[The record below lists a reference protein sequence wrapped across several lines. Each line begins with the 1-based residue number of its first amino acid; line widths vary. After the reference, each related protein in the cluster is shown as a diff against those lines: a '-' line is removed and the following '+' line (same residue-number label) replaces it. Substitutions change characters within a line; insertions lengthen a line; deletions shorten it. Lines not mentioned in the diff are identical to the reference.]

1 MSHKLHD
8 NMGLM
13 KASALTLLAG
23 LMLLAVPAR
32 MKAEEPQ
39 DTTLK
44 VSVDLVNVQF
54 SVTDRRG
61 RFIPG
66 LKAEDF
72 VLEEDGKR
80 QEILHFA
87 RENELPLTIG
97 MLIDTSPSVRPV
109 FEEEKETAVAF
120 LESILKTND
129 LALVIGFDRSVTLVQ
144 DYTDR
149 TRLLKTAIDSLE
161 IGGGTSLYDAIYL
174 ACKEKLG
181 HEAGRK
187 TVVLI
192 SDGEDTTSKTK
203 FFEALVA
210 AHQSD
215 TVIYAI
221 SNSERGIFR
230 GNGGTFGGGGGD
242 AGTLRKFSEETGGA
256 TFFLDRSNTF
266 KKIFD
271 QIAQELRSQ
280 YSLGYMS
287 TNAVK
292 DGKFRQVK
300 IVPRDSSYMVRARKG
315 YYAPKD
321 RDR

>member
-1 MSHKLHD
+1 MRTYIL
-8 NMGLM
+8 LILL
-13 KASALTLLAG
+13 LT
-23 LMLLAVPAR
+23 AVPAR
-32 MKAEEPQ
+32 MESQ
-39 DTTLK
+39 DTLK

-80 QEILHFA
+80 QDILHFA

-109 FEEEKETAVAF
+109 FNEEKETAVGF
-120 LESILKTND
+120 FESILRAND
-129 LALVIGFDRSVTLVQ
+129 LALVIGFDRAVTLVQ

-149 TRLLKTAIDSLE
+149 TRLLKTAIDELE

-174 ACKEKLG
+174 VCKEKLG

-187 TVVLI
+187 TVILI

-215 TVIYAI
+215 AVIYSI
-221 SNSERGIFR
+221 SNSPRGFFAK
-230 GNGGTFGGGGGD
+230 GNPGAIGGGGD
-242 AGTLRKFSEETGGA
+242 PGTLRKFSEETGGA
-256 TFFLDRSNTF
+256 TFFVDRGNSF

-271 QIAQELRSQ
+271 QIAQELRTQ
-280 YSLGYMS
+280 YSLGYIS
-287 TNAVK
+287 TNPNK
-292 DGKFRQVK
+292 DGKFRQIK
-300 IVPRDSSYMVRARKG
+300 IVPRNSSYMVRARKG

>member
-13 KASALTLLAG
+13 NRLLVLTLAAG
-23 LMLLAVPAR
+23 FVFAAVPAT
-32 MKAEEPQ
+32 MESQ
-39 DTTLK
+39 DTLK

-61 RFIPG
+61 RLIPG

-72 VLEEDGKR
+72 LLEEDGKR

-120 LESILKTND
+120 LESILRPTD
-129 LALVIGFDRSVTLVQ
+129 LALVIGFDRSVTMVQ
-144 DYTDR
+144 DYTER
-149 TRLLKTAIDSLE
+149 TKLLKAAIDELE

-174 ACKEKLG
+174 VCKEKLG

-187 TVVLI
+187 TVILI

-215 TVIYAI
+215 AVVYSI
-221 SNSERGIFR
+221 SNSRGGFFSR
-230 GNGGTFGGGGGD
+230 GSIGAGGGD
-242 AGTLRKFSEETGGA
+242 PGTLKKFSDETGGA
-256 TFFLDRSNTF
+256 TFFLDSGNGF

-271 QIAQELRSQ
+271 QIAQELRTQ
-280 YSLGYMS
+280 YSIGYIS
-287 TNAVK
+287 TNSNR
-292 DGKFRQVK
+292 DGKFRQIK
-300 IVPRDSSYMVRARKG
+300 IVPRNSSHMVRARKG

>member
-1 MSHKLHD
+1 MLHKPHD
-8 NMGLM
+8 SMGLM
-13 KASALTLLAG
+13 KASVLTLVAVLA
-23 LMLLAVPAR
+23 LVAIPVTL
-32 MKAEEPQ
+32 KSQ
-39 DTTLK
+39 DTLK

-61 RFIPG
+61 RFIPN

-109 FEEEKETAVAF
+109 FDEEKQTAISF
-120 LESILKTND
+120 LESILKQND
-129 LALVIGFDRSVTLVQ
+129 LAMVIGFDRSVTLVQ

-149 TRLLKTAIDSLE
+149 PRLLRTAIESLE
-161 IGGGTSLYDAIYL
+161 IGGGTSVYDAIYL

-181 HEAGRK
+181 QEAGRK
-187 TVVLI
+187 TVILI

-215 TVIYAI
+215 TVIYSI
-221 SNSERGIFR
+221 SNSPRGFFAR
-230 GNGGTFGGGGGD
+230 GGSTGGGGD
-242 AGTLRKFSEETGGA
+242 PGTLRKFSEETGGA
-256 TFFLDRSNTF
+256 TFFVDRGNSF
-266 KKIFD
+266 QKIFD

-280 YSLGYMS
+280 YSLGYSS
-287 TNAVK
+287 TNQNK
-292 DGKFRQVK
+292 DGKFRQIK
-300 IVPRDSSYMVRARKG
+300 IVPRDSSYIVRARKG